1 MTRLE
6 HMRLYRSHLV
16 NEVNAL
22 VDKYLAKPQATD
34 LAVLHERVRTMQ
46 NRVLTMNVEID
57 KQMAI
62 QLGRK
67 DAQKEVE
74 FASA

>member
-1 MTRLE
+1 MNLQR
-6 HMRLYRSHLV
+6 MREYRSLLA

-22 VDKYLAKPQATD
+22 VNNHVTNGTPPAGIHALAT
-34 LAVLHERVRTMQ
+34 RVCLLEDRM
-46 NRVLTMNVEID
+46 RMMNFEID

-74 FASA
+74 FARP